1 MTVFQVSSE
10 GRVRRSCRELEWL
23 GVSSCTGGLL
33 TPTLNTS
40 LPLSP
45 AELCLVGESRD
56 TRSPW

>member
-45 AELCLVGESRD
+45 AELCLEIGRAHV
-56 TRSPW
+56 